1 MTNGMS
7 PRIRHIVS
15 SLAAVAT
22 TAMLLSAVVD
32 PIGSQIDTVPGA
44 SDSGGAWAAAADRFG
59 PGAFFSYL
67 SRTGR
72 SELAP
77 RAGVEPTT
85 YRLGG
90 DRSIH

>member
-32 PIGSQIDTVPGA
+32 PIGSRIITGPGA
-44 SDSGGAWAAAADRFG
+44 SDSGGAWAAAADRL
-59 PGAFFSYL
+59 PP
-67 SRTGR
+67 TGQ
-72 SELAP
+72 
-77 RAGVEPTT
+77 V
-85 YRLGG
+85 
-90 DRSIH
+90 